1 MKLASKSASVYL
13 VTSPA
18 GRYEHRDSDSFKGL
32 NMTNS
37 IGGKIRNFMVAILV
51 GLLVVAFAVWGVND
65 VFTPNAGNAVI
76 AVGDKEVT
84 QQDFEAQFSREL
96 RILARERGEG
106 LSNQQAYSQGLHNQI
121 LSRMVTDAVISL
133 DADELGIGVNRRDA
147 RDSVKEIE
155 VFQNELTGE
164 FSEAKLNEILGQNQ
178 ISRKQFER
186 DTLRDLRRRQTVP
199 SIIGGI
205 EAPAQFAANYYNFIT
220 EQRKATLLEINEKA
234 IDPITDPDDETLQSY
249 VSANESSFMAPEYR
263 SVIMIRL
270 EPSDFTEDLTITDE
284 ELKEAFDYRIELGQ
298 IGSSETR
305 DVTLI
310 TAPDEETAQKAA
322 DALITGEDAS
332 LVASG
337 LGLVAPD
344 IYTAVGPNGIFE
356 PESAKTAFEINEGA
370 AKAILGSLGNWVA
383 VYVPAIQPAII
394 PDFDA
399 SKEELR
405 TTLLREKAQD
415 ALYDVTGQIED
426 LATEG
431 KTLEEIAQE
440 LNLSMAEYDYFDRA
454 GNTQDGASLAGFT
467 GIPGIAS
474 DDKVLREIFTSD
486 LGFETDL
493 FETTT
498 GGYITLRVED
508 IVDTKLRPFEDIKSQ
523 AATFWKAQ
531 QLNEALTQKSVE
543 LNTEIREGKKTLEQ
557 AAQELGEGASLKQVT
572 ITRANPPQDIGAQV
586 AVGLLEGDI
595 GDVVRGAGASQ
606 SVMNIARLDEII
618 PNSDGLAGQFLDV
631 IQERATAAISTD
643 IQNAY
648 QGAVL
653 RENPL
658 REYPD
663 QVKAALGIDTDN

>member
-1 MKLASKSASVYL
+1 
-13 VTSPA
+13 
-18 GRYEHRDSDSFKGL
+18 
-32 NMTNS
+32 MTNS

-76 AVGDKEVT
+76 AVGDKEVSR
-84 QQDFEAQFSREL
+84 QDFETQFSREL
-96 RILARERGEG
+96 RVLARERGEG
-106 LSNQQAYSQGLHNQI
+106 LSNQEAYNQGLHNQI
-121 LSRMVTDAVISL
+121 LSRMVTDTVISL

-164 FSEAKLNEILGQNQ
+164 FSETKLNEILGQNQ
-178 ISRKQFER
+178 ISRQQFER

-220 EQRKATLLEINEKA
+220 EQRKATLLEINEKS
-234 IDPITDPDDETLQSY
+234 IDPITEPDDETIQTY
-249 VSANESSFMAPEYR
+249 IDANTSSFMAPEYR

-270 EPSDFTEDLTITDE
+270 EPSDFAEDLTITDE
-284 ELKEAFDYRIELGQ
+284 EIKDAFDYRVELGQ

-305 DVTLI
+305 DAVLI
-310 TAPDEETAQKAA
+310 TAPDEETALKAVE
-322 DALITGEDAS
+322 ALLTGEDPS

-337 LGLVAPD
+337 LGLVSPD
-344 IYTAVGPNGIFE
+344 IYTAVGPDGIFE
-356 PESAKTAFEINEGA
+356 PESAKAAFEVQEGE

-383 VYVPAIQPAII
+383 VYVPVVQAAVI

-399 SKEELR
+399 AKAELQ

-415 ALYDVTGQIED
+415 ALYDITGQMED

-431 KTLEEIAQE
+431 KTLEEIALE
-440 LNLSMAEYDYFDRA
+440 LDLPMAEYDYFDRL
-454 GNTQDGASLAGFT
+454 GDTQDGMPLAGFT

-474 DDKVLREIFTSD
+474 DDAVLREIFTSD

-498 GGYITLRVED
+498 GGYVTLRVED
-508 IVDTKLRPFEDIKSQ
+508 IIDSKLRPFEEIKEQ
-523 AATFWKAQ
+523 AANFWKTEQ
-531 QLNEALTQKSVE
+531 INEALTQKSVA
-543 LNTEIREGKKTLEQ
+543 LNTEIREGKTLEQ
-557 AAQELGEGASLKQVT
+557 VAEELGEGASLKQVG
-572 ITRANPPQDIGAQV
+572 ITRANPPQDIGSQV
-586 AVGLLEGDI
+586 AVALLEASP
-595 GDVVRGAGASQ
+595 GDVVRGLGAGPSL
-606 SVMNIARLDEII
+606 MNIARLDEII
-618 PNSDGLAGQFLDV
+618 PNADGLAGQFLDV
-631 IQERATAAISTD
+631 IQERTTSAISTD

-648 QGAVL
+648 QGAIL
-653 RENPL
+653 RDNPL

-663 QVKAALGIDTDN
+663 QVKSALGIDTDN